1 MSKSQLFKNLRW
13 MLRSDLPAV
22 LQIENKSYSCPW
34 KKNGF
39 VTHLQQRSVLGMV
52 LEHQDLVVAY
62 MVYQVSKIRIEIL
75 NLAVHPDFRLHGHGS
90 VMIQKLQ
97 SKLSP
102 DRRIRIIAWIDER
115 NLRSQKFLRHHGF
128 EVTRIERGLF
138 ESQSTRGKSDGYQFC
153 YHLGAE
159 SNQWRPANRITKQI
173 P

>member
-1 MSKSQLFKNLRW
+1 MSKLQLFKNLRW
-13 MLRSDLPAV
+13 MLRSDLPAI
-22 LQIENKSYSCPW
+22 LQIEKKSYSYPW

-75 NLAVHPDFRLHGHGS
+75 NLAVHPDFRRAKHGS
-90 VMIQKLQ
+90 VLIQKLQ

-102 DRRIRIIAWIDER
+102 DRKIKVIAWIDER
-115 NLRSQKFLRHHGF
+115 NLRSQKFLRYHGF
-128 EVTRIERGLF
+128 EVTRIEHEIF
-138 ESQSTRGKSDGYQFC
+138 ENLSTRGMSDGYQFC
-153 YHLGAE
+153 YHIGAE
-159 SNQWRPANRITKQI
+159 SNQWRPANRITKYL